1 MDLFVARQPIFDRR
15 RGVAGYELLF
25 RAGLENAFP
34 RGMDPDAAS
43 AQVINDT
50 LLVFGFDALTA
61 GKLAYVNVTKRVLN
75 DGLYGVLP
83 SRRTVIELLETVLP
97 DPVAVEACRQA
108 KKAGYSVALDD
119 FVYRPEMDPLLR
131 LADVVKVDFLATD
144 ADTRKVLP
152 ERLKRFR
159 VKLLAEKVETW
170 EEYEQARAHG
180 YSFFQGYFFA
190 RPEIVARKDIPASK
204 LVYVQFLRELQRPEL
219 DFDRLEQIIKQ
230 DVGLSMKLL
239 RYLNSA
245 FFAWRSRVTS
255 LKQAI
260 IMLGERPF
268 RQWASLIAVVGMA
281 ADRPSELATMCLS
294 RGRFCEQL
302 GPKLQTRASDLE
314 LFLAGLLSCM
324 DALVGRPLEEI
335 LREIGVSHVI
345 EEALIGARTNP
356 LAKLVLLVQ
365 AYEAARWEEAATLTS
380 ALGLGEQAVASAF
393 QESADWARR
402 ALPG

>member
-61 GKLAYVNVTKRVLN
+61 GKLAYVNVTNRVLN
-75 DGLYGVLP
+75 EGLYGVLP
-83 SRRTVIELLETVLP
+83 SRRTVIELLETVRP
-97 DPVAVEACRQA
+97 DQAAVEACRQA
-108 KKAGYSVALDD
+108 KKAGYSLALDD

-144 ADTRKVLP
+144 AATRRVLP
-152 ERLKRFR
+152 ERLKPFR

-170 EEYEQARAHG
+170 EEFEQARAEG
-180 YSFFQGYFFA
+180 YTYFQGYFFA
-190 RPEIVARKDIPASK
+190 RPEIVARKDVPASK
-204 LVYVQFLRELQRPEL
+204 LVYVQFLRELQRAEL

-230 DVGLSMKLL
+230 DVALSMKLL

-260 IMLGERPF
+260 VMLGERPF
-268 RQWASLIAVVGMA
+268 RQWASLVAVVGMA
-281 ADRPSELATMCLS
+281 ADRPSELAALCLS
-294 RGRFCEQL
+294 RGRFCELL
-302 GPKLQTRASDLE
+302 GPKVKIRASDLE
-314 LFLAGLLSCM
+314 LFLAGLLSFM
-324 DALVGRPLEEI
+324 DALMGRPLDEI
-335 LREIGVSHVI
+335 LREVGVSHVI
-345 EEALIGARTNP
+345 EEALVGARASP
-356 LAKLVLLVQ
+356 LGKLVSLVT
-365 AYEAARWEEAATLTS
+365 AYEAARWDEVGALTT
-380 ALGLGEQAVASAF
+380 ALGLGEPAVASAY
-393 QESADWARR
+393 QEAADWARR
-402 ALPG
+402 ALPS